1 MSLAECS
8 LSECLR
14 FINSMYTKGAR
25 KIQNYL
31 NKEEN
36 EQQKIIS
43 FTSLVVLSSL
53 FILINSIVKW
63 NVREC
68 SKQKNFCCFMLLLK
82 AFHWKNAAMEWL
94 LQKYFKRCLFLIFLT
109 PKASTKMTFAYI
121 RKGNAGFSLT
131 SSKYKQTFMAKQL
144 RVLFQPSSF
153 QYKL

>member
-1 MSLAECS
+1 MF
-8 LSECLR
+8 
-14 FINSMYTKGAR
+14 FIWMFTVYKFYVYKGAR

-36 EQQKIIS
+36 EQQKIFS

-94 LQKYFKRCLFLIFLT
+94 LQKYFKRCLFFNI
-109 PKASTKMTFAYI
+109 PDA
-121 RKGNAGFSLT
+121 
-131 SSKYKQTFMAKQL
+131 
-144 RVLFQPSSF
+144 
-153 QYKL
+153 